1 MAYARKLRTLTPTLS
16 QRERESQIRKMSQ
29 SRSDDGGSAAKTAGA
44 RQRSDPSA
52 ATKADIEALTKEIRE
67 LQQSMKY
74 RSLFLARLAHEL
86 RTPLTSI
93 MGFSEILLSQEQI
106 TEAQRGFC
114 ERIQSSARQ
123 LQSSLNQ
130 LSDLARLEAGQTKLS
145 EDKIALGETL
155 RDVLPALARSAE
167 KRRVRLKS
175 AADDDLPIM
184 ISDRARVRLVI
195 YNLLAHAISRSPE
208 GAVVTAEAQVVP
220 EGVAITITDAGD
232 PIADPA
238 RIGILDADDNS
249 STGELGLSIAR
260 QNVEALGGSISA
272 HNGDAE
278 VQVTVNLPLR
288 PAS

>member
-1 MAYARKLRTLTPTLS
+1 MT
-16 QRERESQIRKMSQ
+16 QRH
-29 SRSDDGGSAAKTAGA
+29 SDWDRGSAAKATEAA
-44 RQRSDPSA
+44 PRSETGV
-52 ATKADIEALTKEIRE
+52 ATKADVETLQNQIRE
-67 LQQSMKY
+67 LQQTTKY

-93 MGFSEILLSQEQI
+93 MGFSEILLSQERL
-106 TEAQRGFC
+106 TDAQRGFC
-114 ERIQSSARQ
+114 ERIQSSAHQ

-145 EDKIALGETL
+145 EEKIALGETL

-167 KRRVRLKS
+167 KKRVRLRS
-175 AADDDLPIM
+175 AAGDDLPVLV
-184 ISDRARVRLVI
+184 SDRARVRLVI

-208 GAVVTAEAQVVP
+208 GATVMAEAKVIP
-220 EGVAITITDAGD
+220 DGVAILITDVGD

-260 QNVEALGGSISA
+260 QNAEVLGGSITAS
-272 HNGDAE
+272 NGDGE
-278 VQVTVNLPLR
+278 VQLTFKLPLI
-288 PAS
+288 PAI

>member
-1 MAYARKLRTLTPTLS
+1 MTQAH
-16 QRERESQIRKMSQ
+16 
-29 SRSDDGGSAAKTAGA
+29 SDADGGLAAKTAGA
-44 RQRSDPSA
+44 RQRSETP
-52 ATKADIEALTKEIRE
+52 ATKADVESLQNQIRE
-67 LQQSMKY
+67 LQQTTKY

-93 MGFSEILLSQEQI
+93 QGFSEILLSQEKL
-106 TEAQRGFC
+106 TDAQRGFC
-114 ERIQSSARQ
+114 ERIQSSAQQ

-145 EDKIALGETL
+145 EEKIALGETL

-167 KRRVRLKS
+167 KKHVRIRS
-175 AADDDLPIM
+175 AAADDLPIV

-208 GAVVTAEAQVVP
+208 GAVIMAEAKAVP
-220 EGVAITITDAGD
+220 EGVAISITDVGD

-260 QNVEALGGSISA
+260 QNVEILGGSITAS
-272 HNGDAE
+272 NGEGE
-278 VQVTVNLPLR
+278 VQLTVNLPLSL
-288 PAS
+288 AA

>member
-1 MAYARKLRTLTPTLS
+1 MT
-16 QRERESQIRKMSQ
+16 QR
-29 SRSDDGGSAAKTAGA
+29 RSDAERGSAAKAVEA
-44 RQRSDPSA
+44 SPRSDSA
-52 ATKADIEALTKEIRE
+52 AATRADVESLQNQIRE
-67 LQQSMKY
+67 LQQTTKY

-93 MGFSEILLSQEQI
+93 MGFSEILLSQEKL
-106 TEAQRGFC
+106 TDAQRGFC
-114 ERIQSSARQ
+114 ERIQSSAHQ

-145 EDKIALGETL
+145 EEKIALGETL

-167 KRRVRLKS
+167 KKRVRLRS
-175 AADDDLPIM
+175 AVADDLPVLV
-184 ISDRARVRLVI
+184 SDRARVRLVI

-208 GAVVTAEAQVVP
+208 GAIVMAEAKAVP
-220 EGVAITITDAGD
+220 DGVAISITDVGD

-260 QNVEALGGSISA
+260 QNVEVLGGSITAS
-272 HNGDAE
+272 NGDGE
-278 VQVTVNLPLR
+278 VRLTFNLPLR
-288 PAS
+288 PVT